1 MPYFYKNKKD
11 SPGSYEMSSIG
22 TDIKL
27 NLGSQSSGV
36 EVCSSIGED
45 WENPNQ
51 TAIAHGVLLT
61 MTALAAEGM
70 HEVLDNPKFEHCI
83 KCALD
88 RVPDLSRMLDSE
100 Q

>member
-1 MPYFYKNKKD
+1 
-11 SPGSYEMSSIG
+11 MSSIG

-27 NLGSQSSGV
+27 NLDSNSSPGV
-36 EVCSSIGED
+36 EVYSSIGED
-45 WENPNQ
+45 WDSPNQ

-88 RVPDLSRMLDSE
+88 RVPDLSKMLDSD